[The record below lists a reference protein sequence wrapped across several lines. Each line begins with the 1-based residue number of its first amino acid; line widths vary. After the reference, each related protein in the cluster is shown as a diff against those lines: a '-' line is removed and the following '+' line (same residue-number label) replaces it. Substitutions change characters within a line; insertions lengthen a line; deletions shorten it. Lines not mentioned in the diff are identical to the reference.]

1 MTKFVWGL
9 PVSKMRFL
17 CCLSSVQ
24 AASYSAAVW
33 PHLSLFT
40 QASVLTGQIGPT
52 GYMSHASHCLSNGLM
67 LQRRFMQR
75 FRVLPILI
83 ATLVW
88 FLSKMNQKTTC
99 RQSFPHQTS
108 ISLVSMS
115 VCVEYVRMF
124 LVLCTSLSFPLPL
137 SCAFNGGK

>member
-1 MTKFVWGL
+1 MGFACFKDEIPVLSVICASSFLQRCCVASPLTFHLGIRVNRLDRPHWIYESRFSL
-9 PVSKMRFL
+9 PIKWVNA
-17 CCLSSVQ
+17 
-24 AASYSAAVW
+24 AASLHVEIQ
-33 PHLSLFT
+33 SLAYFN
-40 QASVLTGQIGPT
+40 S
-52 GYMSHASHCLSNGLM
+52 
-67 LQRRFMQR
+67 
-75 FRVLPILI
+75 
-83 ATLVW
+83 TLVW